1 MPDFRRAS
9 RERINVFSVE
19 DAYLFKHYVSA
30 ELFSE
35 IDRYYEEYDYRFEV
49 PEDRFGFVRER
60 LEEHD
65 YAPVVIEDPEPF
77 AVLKRK
83 YTTHPDALFRDAV
96 YQRSLDG
103 FNCFVMKTRDAV
115 ENATEAGA
123 IPIAETELH
132 L

>member
-1 MPDFRRAS
+1 MSGFRRAG
-9 RERINVFSVE
+9 RERINVFSVG
-19 DAYLFKHYVSA
+19 DAYLFKHYVSE

-49 PEDRFGFVRER
+49 PAERFGFVEER

-83 YTTHPDALFRDAV
+83 YTNHPDALFRNAV
-96 YQRSLDG
+96 YHRSLG
-103 FNCFVMKTRDAV
+103 NFNCFVMKTRDAV
-115 ENATEAGA
+115 ASAVEEGA
-123 IPIAETELH
+123 IPMSETDMKL
-132 L
+132 

>member
-1 MPDFRRAS
+1 MSEFRRAG
-9 RERINVFSVE
+9 RERINVFSVG
-19 DAYLFKHYVSA
+19 DTYLFKHYVSE

-49 PEDRFGFVRER
+49 PADRFEFVRER
-60 LEEHD
+60 LEDHD

-96 YQRSLDG
+96 YQRGLG
-103 FNCFVMKTRDAV
+103 KFNCFVMKTREAA
-115 ENATEAGA
+115 ENAAEAGA
-123 IPIAETELH
+123 IPLAEADLTL
-132 L
+132 